1 MYSDPVQVSFNLLR
15 RLQTKRND
23 RKSIT
28 KTQKVIHHIITSTE
42 TQSIKKITATQTLRR
57 IRMVKSIWLAIKDWF
72 QNADRRDL
80 ERYLSQ
86 AQNHA
91 DLETRMRKWQDNK
104 NKIFV

>member
-1 MYSDPVQVSFNLLR
+1 
-15 RLQTKRND
+15 
-23 RKSIT
+23 
-28 KTQKVIHHIITSTE
+28 
-42 TQSIKKITATQTLRR
+42 
-57 IRMVKSIWLAIKDWF
+57 MVKSIWLAIKNWF
-72 QNADRRDL
+72 ENADRRDL